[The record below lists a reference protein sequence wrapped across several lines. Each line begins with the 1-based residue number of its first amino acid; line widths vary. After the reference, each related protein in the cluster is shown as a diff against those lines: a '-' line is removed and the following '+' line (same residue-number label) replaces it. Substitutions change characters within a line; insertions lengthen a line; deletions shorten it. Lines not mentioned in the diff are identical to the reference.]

1 MRHAP
6 RRRGNR
12 PRLRVENLEARALLA
27 SAGSLDPT
35 FGGGYG
41 YTTVPTGIAV
51 PTGLAVQNTVY
62 TPVQTHSVITLPDG
76 HSVVSATISANPTG
90 SAIVSALA
98 IEELNPDGSL
108 DTSFGTNGLAVVQ
121 VGYATTWTAA
131 VQPNGQIIEARS
143 SFVSSYNTDA
153 ENSLIAFRLNTNGT
167 LDTTFG
173 TNGFFE
179 YPADTTIPSQDRLFQ
194 VTTVLP
200 LPSGQ
205 IILAGTATPAVGF
218 TTLRLNANGSI
229 DTTYGTGGTTNVTV
243 PSSSNPEFEDIASA
257 AVLQSNGQ
265 VVLTGTFDDENE
277 GEFLDR
283 SAIVIRL
290 NADGTLDTTFAD
302 GGIAV
307 LPVDPSNLAAEGFTT
322 ALAVAVQ
329 PTSGDLLVMGTA
341 QVYGGGGGFQILGAS
356 YYTIDRL
363 NPNGTLDT
371 SFATNGQALPP
382 IPSKSTL
389 ASMTIQANGDIL
401 LAGSTQN
408 SYGSSSSATQNLVN
422 VDLLRLGPG
431 GSPDA
436 SFGNTSTTGLLLT
449 RLNTSAPDL
458 AIQPVNNDIITFGVS
473 IINALS
479 GQTYGLTVDS
489 LLPVATGPAATPPP
503 PSPPANLLG
512 LNTTDLAVYNPKTG
526 SFVYNS
532 ATNAINTSLLSSY
545 MFAFGSA
552 GSGQTIPAVADY
564 QGLGYDQIGAYLP
577 ASGVYAILPTPTS
590 PGLFKQFGMAGV
602 GNSIPV
608 PADYYGTGQA
618 DVAVYMPSS
627 ASFAILAPGNATGKI
642 VQFGSPG
649 AGQSIP
655 APADYYNT
663 GQADLAVYL
672 AQAGEFAIL
681 APGGTTGEIIPFGKP
696 GLGASIPVPGDYD
709 GSGKT
714 ELAVYIPSQGA
725 FYYRPANGGPDVRVP
740 IGTANAGYIPV
751 PGDYDGSGRTEVAIY
766 DAKTGVILYQ
776 PAKGGPALGFF
787 IGTANDG
794 SIPVA
799 APAGALPEFAAS
811 SSGSGSGSDAVRAE
825 SVPAVTSGST
835 ASITVSPVSS
845 VPAGPTLASVRV
857 ARSLI
862 NQAAPDPFEAD

>member
-41 YTTVPTGIAV
+41 
-51 PTGLAVQNTVY
+51 Y

-283 SAIVIRL
+283 SAIVTRSIRP
-290 NADGTLDTTFAD
+290 TSRPR
-302 GGIAV
+302 V
-307 LPVDPSNLAAEGFTT
+307 LP
-322 ALAVAVQ
+322 Q
-329 PTSGDLLVMGTA
+329 PWPWPCNRHPGTSW
-341 QVYGGGGGFQILGAS
+341 
-356 YYTIDRL
+356 
-363 NPNGTLDT
+363 
-371 SFATNGQALPP
+371 
-382 IPSKSTL
+382 
-389 ASMTIQANGDIL
+389 
-401 LAGSTQN
+401 
-408 SYGSSSSATQNLVN
+408 
-422 VDLLRLGPG
+422 
-431 GSPDA
+431 
-436 SFGNTSTTGLLLT
+436 
-449 RLNTSAPDL
+449 
-458 AIQPVNNDIITFGVS
+458 
-473 IINALS
+473 
-479 GQTYGLTVDS
+479 
-489 LLPVATGPAATPPP
+489 
-503 PSPPANLLG
+503 
-512 LNTTDLAVYNPKTG
+512 
-526 SFVYNS
+526 
-532 ATNAINTSLLSSY
+532 
-545 MFAFGSA
+545 
-552 GSGQTIPAVADY
+552 
-564 QGLGYDQIGAYLP
+564 
-577 ASGVYAILPTPTS
+577 
-590 PGLFKQFGMAGV
+590 
-602 GNSIPV
+602 
-608 PADYYGTGQA
+608 
-618 DVAVYMPSS
+618 
-627 ASFAILAPGNATGKI
+627 
-642 VQFGSPG
+642 
-649 AGQSIP
+649 
-655 APADYYNT
+655 
-663 GQADLAVYL
+663 
-672 AQAGEFAIL
+672 
-681 APGGTTGEIIPFGKP
+681 
-696 GLGASIPVPGDYD
+696 
-709 GSGKT
+709 
-714 ELAVYIPSQGA
+714 
-725 FYYRPANGGPDVRVP
+725 
-740 IGTANAGYIPV
+740 
-751 PGDYDGSGRTEVAIY
+751 
-766 DAKTGVILYQ
+766 
-776 PAKGGPALGFF
+776 
-787 IGTANDG
+787 
-794 SIPVA
+794 
-799 APAGALPEFAAS
+799 
-811 SSGSGSGSDAVRAE
+811 
-825 SVPAVTSGST
+825 
-835 ASITVSPVSS
+835 
-845 VPAGPTLASVRV
+845 
-857 ARSLI
+857 
-862 NQAAPDPFEAD
+862 